1 MGRWGQGVCREVG
14 KREPQRAGGGEGGV
28 VKQNLVL
35 MRKLHLFH

>member
-1 MGRWGQGVCREVG
+1 MRGAAERAHGG
-14 KREPQRAGGGEGGV
+14 KGGV

>member
-1 MGRWGQGVCREVG
+1 MREGEVCKEVG
-14 KREPQRAGGGEGGV
+14 MRGAQRAHGGKGGV